1 MGLSSDKNFIVANAV
16 ENILAAPKIPP
27 AKTKQYTKKKDY
39 GLKPKY
45 LETIKQDIEKE
56 YEMVRDMRGKEEEE
70 KDKERFLLP
79 EEERKSLVDQLK
91 LKWDTVH
98 KEYQGIT
105 HITKVDT
112 LGLKNKKERL
122 EKELANLEKDIAKLS
137 KNYIFVNTTN

>member
-27 AKTKQYTKKKDY
+27 AKTKQYIKKKDY

-56 YEMVRDMRGKEEEE
+56 YEMVREMRGKEEEE

-79 EEERKSLVDQLK
+79 DEERKLYIRNIKASLILLK
-91 LKWDTVH
+91 
-98 KEYQGIT
+98 
-105 HITKVDT
+105 
-112 LGLKNKKERL
+112 
-122 EKELANLEKDIAKLS
+122 
-137 KNYIFVNTTN
+137 